1 MRMSA
6 TSGASTHGGH
16 DVVVVGAGVIGLTC
30 AWRLRQRGL
39 SVAVFD
45 SGQAGAKTSRVAA
58 GMLAPITEVEFGEAA
73 LTNLNLAS
81 ADAYPAFVEELQSA
95 SGTELHFRQGGSLYV
110 AADRDEA
117 ADVDRLHDL
126 QRSSELPVN
135 WLDARACREL
145 EPGLA
150 PTLLGGLLAPSDAQ
164 IDPRALTAALLQVVR
179 EAGVTVAEHTNI
191 AEITLE
197 GDRCTG
203 VRTDDGILWPADSVV
218 VATGCWTGS
227 ADWIPEAV
235 RPPVRPVKG
244 QLLRLKTRSGQ
255 QFCEHIIRTPTVYV
269 VSHADG
275 RVVVGASAEEQGFDR
290 AITAGAMLELLR
302 DGYRVL
308 PDLAELELIE
318 MQAGL
323 RPGTPDNAPI
333 LGRSSLSGLT
343 FATGHYRNGILL
355 APITAQMVV
364 AELTGDSFT
373 STRETSIDDF
383 SPDRFQYVLESA
395 G

>member
-1 MRMSA
+1 MIA
-6 TSGASTHGGH
+6 TSGASTGRSH

-39 SVAVFD
+39 SVAMLD
-45 SGQAGAKTSRVAA
+45 GGQAGAKTSHVAA

-73 LTNLNLAS
+73 LLNLNLAS
-81 ADAYPAFVEELQSA
+81 ADVYPAFVEELQDA
-95 SGTELHFRQGGSLYV
+95 SGAELHFRQGGSLYV

-117 ADVDRLHDL
+117 ADVGRLHDL
-126 QRSSELPVN
+126 QRSNELPVDR
-135 WLDARACREL
+135 LDAQACRNL

-150 PTLLGGLLAPSDAQ
+150 PTLVGGLLAPRDAQ
-164 IDPRALTAALLQVVR
+164 IDPRELTAALLRVVR
-179 EAGVTVAEHTNI
+179 ETGVTIAEHTNVT
-191 AEITLE
+191 EMTLE

-203 VRTDDGILWPADSVV
+203 VRTEDGVLWPADSVV

-227 ADWIPEAV
+227 ADWIPEAM

-244 QLLRLKTRSGQ
+244 QLLRLKTRSGE
-255 QFCEHIIRTPTVYV
+255 QFCQHIIRTPTVYV

-275 RVVVGASAEEQGFDR
+275 RVVVGASVEEQGFDR
-290 AITAGAMLELLR
+290 AVTAGAMLELLR

-308 PDLAELELIE
+308 PDLAELELVE
-318 MQAGL
+318 MQAGQ

-333 LGRSSLSGLT
+333 VGRSSLAGLT

-355 APITAQMVV
+355 APITAEMVA

-373 STRETSIDDF
+373 PTREVSMDDF
-383 SPDRFQYVLESA
+383 SPNRFQCVLEAA